1 MPHLSTLRLRA
12 SFLNAGPTSTECLAL
27 QRVAD
32 RVVGVQTGQGL
43 IQAKQIV
50 LAAGAWSR
58 ELASSVG
65 IQLPLRMRVLQAL
78 LSTPAQSG
86 VLQPVLS
93 AVGRALSVKQLSDGA
108 LLLGGGWLGDPTP
121 NGLSYTL
128 REESQRGNWA
138 TACELFPLVR
148 GLRRVDA
155 WGGLQAHSP
164 DDLPF
169 IGSFSGLDGLTLAL
183 GSWYGFALAPASG
196 SSVANHLAADC
207 PHLNWAGTKP

>member
-1 MPHLSTLRLRA
+1 MPHLSTLRLEG
-12 SFLNAGPTSTECLAL
+12 SFLNAGPTSTKCLAL

-32 RVVGVQTGQGL
+32 RIVGVQTGQGL

-50 LAAGAWSR
+50 LAAGAWSW

-78 LSTPAQSG
+78 LTTPAQPG

-93 AVGRALSVKQLSDGA
+93 AVGRALSVKQLSDGT
-108 LLLGGGWLGDPTP
+108 LLLGGGWSGDP
-121 NGLSYTL
+121 NSDGRSYTL

-148 GLRRVDA
+148 NL
-155 WGGLQAHSP
+155 

-169 IGSFSGLDGLTLAL
+169 IGSFSGLDGLTLAP
-183 GSWYGFALAPASG
+183 GS
-196 SSVANHLAADC
+196 
-207 PHLNWAGTKP
+207 